1 MLEKKNFVYNS
12 KSVSQI
18 KLNTF
23 GTRTGKFTN
32 FEGNNLSNLSKQS
45 EKNKKFQNELMTD
58 VRSNERSL
66 FSIHDPQGVM
76 LLYWLGLNFSHL
88 NEHRFR
94 HNI

>member
-76 LLYWLGLNFSHL
+76 LLY
-88 NEHRFR
+88 
-94 HNI
+94 

>member
-1 MLEKKNFVYNS
+1 MEGNSFKLLEKKNNFVNNTRS
-12 KSVSQI
+12 ASQI

-32 FEGNNLSNLSKQS
+32 FEWNNLSNLSKQS
-45 EKNKKFQNELMTD
+45 EKNKKFQNKLMTD

-76 LLYWLGLNFSHL
+76 LLY
-88 NEHRFR
+88 
-94 HNI
+94 